1 MTPAD
6 TIDDDKI
13 FTTNSVTRAFPDRD
27 RGGPKIMIEVSCGEK
42 ELPIVP
48 RQKNWGRFTWKP

>member
-1 MTPAD
+1 VTPAD

-13 FTTNSVTRAFPDRD
+13 FTTTSVTRAFPDRD
-27 RGGPKIMIEVSCGEK
+27 RGGPKIMAEVPSGEK

-48 RQKNWGRFTWKP
+48 RQENWGRITWKP